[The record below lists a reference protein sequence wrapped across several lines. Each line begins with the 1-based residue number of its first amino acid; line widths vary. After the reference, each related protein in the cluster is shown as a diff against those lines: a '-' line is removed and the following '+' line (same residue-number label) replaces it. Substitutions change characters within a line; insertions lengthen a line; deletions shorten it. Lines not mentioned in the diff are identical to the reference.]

1 MNGNA
6 DKETSSRWLACSACD
21 QLIQLPLLKERQ
33 AARCRRCGHEVAQH
47 APAGHRDVIACLLAA
62 FVFLMCALFFPM
74 LGFSAQGRTQGMT
87 LLDSGLTLL
96 ANQEVLLGL
105 LVLTLIVVIPCAL
118 ILLLAIVLVSLELN
132 ILGRQLPLIGRWYY
146 QVRHWNMVEVYV
158 LGVVVSLTKITA
170 LAKVEYGLAI
180 WALLGFAA
188 SLMMAINRVDK
199 VELWD
204 SIRRATPQRDALQ

>member
-1 MNGNA
+1 MNSHPDHNQ
-6 DKETSSRWLACSACD
+6 RWLACSACD
-21 QLIQLPLLKERQ
+21 QLVQLPELKRREV
-33 AARCRRCGHEVAQH
+33 ARCVRCGHEIARH

-74 LGFSAQGRTQGMT
+74 LGFSAQGRTKGMT

-96 ANQEVLLGL
+96 ANQEVMLGL
-105 LVLTLIVVIPCAL
+105 LVLVLIVVIPCAL
-118 ILLLAIVLVSLELN
+118 ILLLATILVSLELN
-132 ILGRQLPLIGRWYY
+132 ILGRHLPLLGRFYY

-158 LGVVVSLTKITA
+158 LGVIVSLTKITA
-170 LAKVEYGLAI
+170 LAKVEYGLAF
-180 WALLGFAA
+180 WALLGFAT

-204 SIRRATPQRDALQ
+204 SIRRAHPS